1 MIKLEWRKLVLSFI
15 DFSTRLKQITS
26 LKELLPPGVHIAKA
40 ALENGVHHPGKGEGG
55 GGEGLEDLVV
65 SRLNLPN
72 SPIRLCNIWCSPQWQ
87 LIVSHLFI
95 ASLYSK
101 FTTTDSSSVLSENHG
116 ISPKILPP
124 PPAMNNFPYLQQ
136 KLLWLKSLSRLQ
148 SIRNINNPQHPPTA
162 HAW

>member
-1 MIKLEWRKLVLSFI
+1 MEKTCPVIYWFFHTLKTNYQPERVTPSRRSHRQGRFRERGTPPRK
-15 DFSTRLKQITS
+15 
-26 LKELLPPGVHIAKA
+26 G
-40 ALENGVHHPGKGEGG
+40 GG

-124 PPAMNNFPYLQQ
+124 LPAMNNFPYLQQ